1 MEKYNELINS
11 SKAVLVEF
19 YASWC
24 PHCKA
29 MMPVMEDVK
38 ALLKGRANVYQF
50 DIDENR
56 ELADSLG
63 IDGIPTFI
71 VYSDGKP
78 VWTSSGEMDG
88 SALVGKG
95 EEYMYPASAFL
106 PMGWTA
112 NQERRFSGRRSSQNV
127 IFAICRCL
135 QKF

>member
-1 MEKYNELINS
+1 M
-11 SKAVLVEF
+11 LVEF

-71 VYSDGKP
+71 VYSDGNP
-78 VWTSSGEMDG
+78 VWTSSGR
-88 SALVGKG
+88 
-95 EEYMYPASAFL
+95 
-106 PMGWTA
+106 WTA
-112 NQERRFSGRRSSQNV
+112 VRLS
-127 IFAICRCL
+127 A
-135 QKF
+135 K

>member
-88 SALVGKG
+88 SALVGKV
-95 EEYMYPASAFL
+95 EEYM
-106 PMGWTA
+106 
-112 NQERRFSGRRSSQNV
+112 
-127 IFAICRCL
+127 
-135 QKF
+135 